1 MLSLIFLE
9 KTRILNNCRQMWIK
23 LFKQAFVPMKVLET
37 VARNDVLLVLQ
48 FLCPLSFKIRTFLRN
63 CFDNYTVY
71 LNSFDNPKNS
81 LFSSISKDVTS
92 HKVGSHL
99 YYKLMHF
106 YARASKHGRIT
117 PWAGKVFKT
126 NKKVVFLIKYYL
138 RVMQL
143 ILIFFWQF

>member
-23 LFKQAFVPMKVLET
+23 LFKQAFVLRKVLET
-37 VARNDVLLVLQ
+37 VARNDVLLDLQ

-106 YARASKHGRIT
+106 ILELQNMAESPLGLAKFL
-117 PWAGKVFKT
+117 K
-126 NKKVVFLIKYYL
+126 LIKKWY
-138 RVMQL
+138 
-143 ILIFFWQF
+143 F

>member
-23 LFKQAFVPMKVLET
+23 LFKQAFVLRKVLET

-106 YARASKHGRIT
+106 ILELQNMAESPLGLAKFL
-117 PWAGKVFKT
+117 K
-126 NKKVVFLIKYYL
+126 LIKKWY
-138 RVMQL
+138 
-143 ILIFFWQF
+143 F